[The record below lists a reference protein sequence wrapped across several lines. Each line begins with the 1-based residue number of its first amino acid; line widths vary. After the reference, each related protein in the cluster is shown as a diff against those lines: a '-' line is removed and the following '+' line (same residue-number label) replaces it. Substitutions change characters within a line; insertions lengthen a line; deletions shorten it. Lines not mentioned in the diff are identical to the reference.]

1 MYNTSQAYKTA
12 IRQASRPYDTVYGTI
27 TFPVSTGLS
36 PLTVD
41 SSILPTNSITISQQC
56 IDSDELEFG
65 GVYSGEL
72 KLSLITDLDR
82 YVFFNAKV
90 ELFYKIQVGTH
101 TEGTTV
107 VPDYETIPLGVYYVT
122 DATRPGNT
130 VNLTAQDS
138 MTLLDKSLGGL
149 ILSGTP
155 WQLFQIVAN
164 NTGYP
169 LAFDETYVNSLPNHE
184 YMIEVAADHGINTYR
199 DIVKTLCQML
209 GCFAL
214 DDRTGRL
221 NIRQFATDNT
231 ITLTYSDWYS
241 CVPADYLTNYIGI
254 SITGLNGTY
263 TAGTTDP
270 NEVGS
275 LMIIED
281 APAWDLGSTESLQER
296 TSELFTYLHG
306 IAYTPSEIEMPSDPS
321 FDCGDRIALVLRGLE
336 EQDPIETLITSYEW
350 KFHQGMSIHSEGI
363 NPYYNQEATLDT
375 SGQRILN
382 QAVSKSKLQ
391 FVHFTNEAERVIADD
406 QEKMIARVEFTPT
419 ANTDGLFVATILFDA
434 DVEDVTTTEQ
444 VQVPV
449 KAYNGST
456 ETQIRDINGNI
467 VSLTGIANNTHTRDG
482 KCDVSIYYKFGIGTE
497 LHKVPSD
504 NDPYIAVEEL
514 ENGKHIITVTYPI
527 TSLEAWERTTWEI
540 WATVDGG
547 TITIPQGSV
556 RATIFGQ
563 EVDVINR
570 FSGKINAEDELL
582 LEQLG
587 KVGVIE
593 LGETVVISQ
602 IPAIFESVTDN
613 ILLYNISTVQL
624 SPLYEGT
631 DELRPNIFFEGNLY
645 ITTENE
651 IDLTD
656 ENGNSFVTE

>member
-12 IRQASRPYDTVYGTI
+12 IRQANRPFDMVYGTV
-27 TFPVSTGLS
+27 TFPVATGLS
-36 PLTVD
+36 PLTID
-41 SSILPTNSITISQQC
+41 TSIMPTNSITVSQQC
-56 IDSDELEFG
+56 ISSDELEFG
-65 GVYSGEL
+65 GVFSGEL
-72 KLSLITDLDR
+72 KISLRTDLDR
-82 YVFFNAKV
+82 YVFFGAKI
-90 ELFYKIQVGTH
+90 ELFYKIQIGTNNNQP
-101 TEGTTV
+101 V
-107 VPDYETIPLGVYYVT
+107 YEVIPLGIYYVT
-122 DATRPGNT
+122 DADRPHDV

-155 WQLFQIVAN
+155 WQLLQIVER

-169 LAFDETYVNSLPNHE
+169 LAFDEAYINSLPNHE

-199 DIVKTLCQML
+199 DIVKTICQLL

-214 DDRTGRL
+214 DDRTGKL

-241 CVPADYLTNYIGI
+241 CVPADYLTNYIGL
-254 SITGLNGTY
+254 SVTGLNGTY

-306 IAYTPSEIEMPSDPS
+306 ISYTPSDIDMPSDPS

-456 ETQIRDINGNI
+456 ETQIKDVNGNI

-482 KCDVSIYYKFGIGTE
+482 KCDVSIYYKYGTGTE

-514 ENGKHIITVTYPI
+514 ENGQHIITVTYPI
-527 TSLEAWERTTWEI
+527 TDLEAWERTTWEI

-563 EVDVINR
+563 EVNVTNR
-570 FSGKINAEDELL
+570 FSGKITAEDEIMLTA
-582 LEQLG
+582 LG
-587 KVGVIE
+587 NLGIVEIDDDVEVIMRNA
-593 LGETVVISQ
+593 V
-602 IPAIFESVTDN
+602 FESVSDT
-613 ILLYNISTVQL
+613 ISLYNISSVQAI
-624 SPLYEGT
+624 PLYEGT
-631 DELRPNIFFEGNLY
+631 GELRPNIEFEGGLY

-651 IDLTD
+651 FDLTD
-656 ENGNSFVTE
+656 EEGNSFITD